1 MLIFLGII
9 LILAGIGGIAVS
21 TMAFGD
27 IGVAIAIGGTAL
39 FFIGVVCL
47 IVNGRL
53 KKLEKLIKQNQP

>member
-9 LILAGIGGIAVS
+9 LILAGIAGIAVS
-21 TMAFGD
+21 TMTFGN

-53 KKLEKLIKQNQP
+53 KK